1 MLIEMLKKL
10 FLSLAAFDWIKLLR
24 SDAASRGVLQQ
35 LY

>member
-24 SDAASRGVLQQ
+24 SDAASRDVLQQ